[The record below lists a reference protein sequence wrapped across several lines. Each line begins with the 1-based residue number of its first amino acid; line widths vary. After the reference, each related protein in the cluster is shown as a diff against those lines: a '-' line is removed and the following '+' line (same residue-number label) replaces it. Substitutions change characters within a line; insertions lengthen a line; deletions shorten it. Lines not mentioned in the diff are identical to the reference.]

1 MAKTQRRR
9 CANPQCGRQYR
20 FEQTSSQTCS
30 AKCRTAVYRQR
41 KADNEVEALALAQ
54 FAVEAAGQE
63 QMRKAKVHV
72 EQGRAKRRAA
82 AAEEER
88 ERYQQ
93 AAREEAEA
101 ERRRPRT
108 ARPVDNSVV
117 VLYTNEDRYASQMTP
132 IPSKMKPGY
141 L

>member
-1 MAKTQRRR
+1 MKTHRSR
-9 CANPQCGRQYR
+9 CINPKCGRLYR
-20 FEQTSSQTCS
+20 HEQAGSQTCKD
-30 AKCRTAVYRQR
+30 AGRQAVYRQR
-41 KADNEVEALALAQ
+41 KADNEAEAQAQ
-54 FAVEAAGQE
+54 ANAEAAGQE
-63 QMRKAKVHV
+63 QMRKAMEHGL
-72 EQGRAKRRAA
+72 QLRAKWRAA

-93 AAREEAEA
+93 AEREEAEA

-108 ARPVDNSVV
+108 APAADNSVV
-117 VLYTNEDRYASQMTP
+117 VLYTADDRYASQMTP

>member
-1 MAKTQRRR
+1 MKTLRSR
-9 CANPQCGRQYR
+9 CINPKCGDQYR
-20 FEQTSSQTCS
+20 HEQASSQTCS
-30 AKCRTAVYRQR
+30 DACRQAVYRQR
-41 KADNEVEALALAQ
+41 KADNEVLVLALA
-54 FAVEAAGQE
+54 EAEAE
-63 QMRKAKVHV
+63 
-72 EQGRAKRRAA
+72 AKRQRTFDTLLDNRRVAEAKERQAA
-82 AAEEER
+82 FDAER

-93 AAREEAEA
+93 AEREEAEA

-108 ARPVDNSVV
+108 APAADNSVV